1 MVSVAENNLLKT
13 TDVARLLGISG
24 STLRAWR
31 SRGVGPR
38 FYQING
44 RNGMVKYHL
53 QDVMTWLDGFA
64 IDPARKVNKG
74 TPER

>member
-1 MVSVAENNLLKT
+1 MISVAESNLLKT

-38 FYQING
+38 FYQIHG
-44 RNGMVKYHL
+44 KNGMVKYHL
-53 QDVMTWLDGFA
+53 EDVMAWLDEQA
-64 IDPARKVNKG
+64 VCP
-74 TPER
+74 TPHKK